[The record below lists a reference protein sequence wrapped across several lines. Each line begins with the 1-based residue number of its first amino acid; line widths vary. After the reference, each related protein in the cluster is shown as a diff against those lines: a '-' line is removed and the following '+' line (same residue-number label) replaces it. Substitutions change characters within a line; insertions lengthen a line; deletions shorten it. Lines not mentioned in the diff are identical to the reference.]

1 MDGPVRAGGLRADP
15 ERVGAGGSVA
25 RRPLAGERS
34 TEAPVTPAELTGE
47 ASKALKRLG
56 S

>member
-25 RRPLAGERS
+25 RRPLARERS
-34 TEAPVTPAELTGE
+34 TEAPVTPAERTGE